1 MKQRFSSLDVQVIA
15 HELSKAVCSL
25 RVANI
30 YDLSS
35 RIFLFKF
42 AKPDHREQIIVESGF
57 RCHLTSFSRATA
69 ATPSPFVA
77 KLRKYLRTRRVTS
90 VAQVGTDRVVELRF
104 SDGQYRLFLEF
115 YAGGNIVLTDR
126 ELTVISLLRL
136 VPGSRGQEELRV
148 GLKYGLE
155 NRQDQGTA
163 TAWTNDR
170 VRAVLQTALDN
181 NSEDHTSRTKKKKKD
196 AGDPLRKA
204 LTSSISEFPAS
215 LVDRALHETGFE
227 TIKPIQDVLGNEDLI
242 GGLVS
247 GLREAQNIVREITHD
262 EPSKGYII
270 ARIKLGQRFPLRK
283 DDSSLLS
290 DSPDPQQEAVMYEDF
305 QPFRPLQ
312 PTAADLKIIE
322 FETFNKTVDEFFSSI
337 EGQRLESRLTER
349 EQNAKRKIETAR
361 QEYEKRIGGLQ
372 QVQQLNVRKAQA
384 IEANSQR
391 VQEVISAMNGLIA
404 QGMDWVEIARLIE
417 MEQAKNNVVAA
428 MVKLPLK
435 LYENTITVSLAE
447 ETFEDD
453 DEFNGAVTDGSV
465 SDSEDDLTTSAGN
478 IKCSEAVDKNL
489 TVDIDLALS
498 PWSNAR
504 QYYEQK
510 KTAAT
515 KEQRTHQSSAKALKS
530 TEKKINSDLKQGLKQ
545 EKQVLRPV
553 RKQLWFEKFHFFI
566 SSEGYLVLGGKDA
579 QQNEILYKRY
589 LTKGDLYV
597 HADIH
602 GAASVIVKNKPGHLD
617 DPIPPST
624 LSQAGSFAVA
634 TSSAW
639 DTKAVMSAWWVRLE
653 QVSKTTSEGE
663 YLTAGSFFIRGE
675 KNFLPP
681 ANLLLGFGVLFRVSE
696 ESMKR
701 HLKHRLQGDSEE
713 RSPNEKEKE
722 DQDDKLGIGE
732 SSHEA
737 TTEGIKIQDSVD
749 EDNDED
755 NGSGQES
762 KHSSEDDED
771 NKSTDDQ
778 HSDTEDHNPL
788 MSQLS
793 EQDNSESDHSS
804 DRYSAVAIAD
814 EGIPR
819 PTSEPIDQEK
829 PEPTASS
836 RENPSVRHLL
846 ARDCSLLRN
855 GQSLNTGDDST
866 APATADK
873 PRTIVDEKPNS
884 TAQKP
889 PVRGKHGK
897 RAKLKTKYA
906 NQDEEDRALALRLLG
921 SAATQKAIDESAAR
935 KSKEAELVM
944 QKQRRRQQ
952 HITAAQKGKE
962 EEEIRRMNLEQGLE
976 TLEQAQA
983 ETLEDLDAYIGTPFA
998 GDEIIDALV
1007 VCGPWD
1013 AIGTRCKWRVKMQP
1027 GAIKKGKAVREIL
1040 GMWIKAIQD
1049 REKKKRPGAGEGN
1062 ENMMEEEKVRRRE
1075 GDLLRG
1081 LREQEVVGVVPVGKL
1096 RVVAGG
1102 EGSSAK
1108 GKGGGGVGKG
1118 KRGGRGSKKQK

>member
-1 MKQRFSSLDVQVIA
+1 MIATTAEIGSEFRIERHQR
-15 HELSKAVCSL
+15 
-25 RVANI
+25 
-30 YDLSS
+30 

-77 KLRKYLRTRRVTS
+77 KLRKYLRTKRVTS
-90 VAQVGTDRVVELRF
+90 VAQVGTDRIVELRF

-115 YAGGNIVLTDR
+115 YAGGNIVLTDH

-163 TAWTNDR
+163 TGWTSDR
-170 VRAVLQTALDN
+170 VRAVLQTALDK
-181 NSEDHTSRTKKKKKD
+181 NSEDHISQTKRKKKD

-227 TIKPIQDVLGNEDLI
+227 TIKPIEDVLGNENLVD
-242 GGLVS
+242 GLVN
-247 GLREAQNIVREITHD
+247 GLREAQNIVRGITHD
-262 EPSKGYII
+262 EHSKGYIV
-270 ARIKLGQRFPLRK
+270 ARIKPGQRFSLEK
-283 DDSSLLS
+283 DDSSLLLDGS
-290 DSPDPQQEAVMYEDF
+290 DPQQEAVMYEDF

-361 QEYEKRIGGLQ
+361 QDYEKRIGGLQ

-384 IEANSQR
+384 IETNSQR
-391 VQEVISAMNGLIA
+391 VQEVISALNGLIA

-453 DEFNGAVTDGSV
+453 DEFNGAVTDESV
-465 SDSEDDLTTSAGN
+465 SDSEDDFTTSTTGK
-478 IKCSEAVDKNL
+478 IKGSEAADKHL
-489 TVDIDLALS
+489 TVDIDLSLS

-515 KEQRTHQSSAKALKS
+515 KEQKTHQSSAKALKS
-530 TEKKINSDLKQGLKQ
+530 TEKKINADLKQGLKQ

-553 RKQLWFEKFHFFI
+553 RRQLWFEKFHCFI

-579 QQNEILYKRY
+579 QQNEILYKRH
-589 LTKGDLYV
+589 LTKGDLYI
-597 HADIH
+597 HADID

-639 DTKAVMSAWWVRLE
+639 DSKAVMSAWWVRLE
-653 QVSKTTSEGE
+653 QVSKTTSTGE
-663 YLTAGSFFIRGE
+663 YLTAGSFSISGE

-696 ESMKR
+696 ESMTR

-713 RSPNEKEKE
+713 RSSNEKEKE

-732 SSHEA
+732 SSVGA
-737 TTEGIKIQDSVD
+737 TTTESIKIQASVD
-749 EDNDED
+749 EENEED
-755 NGSGQES
+755 NGSGRELKQ
-762 KHSSEDDED
+762 SSEDDED
-771 NKSTDDQ
+771 NKSTEDQ
-778 HSDTEDHNPL
+778 HSDTEDRNPL

-793 EQDNSESDHSS
+793 EQNISESDQSS
-804 DRYSAVAIAD
+804 DRYSVVSIAD
-814 EGIPR
+814 ESNPR
-819 PTSEPIDQEK
+819 PTSEAIGQEK
-829 PEPTASS
+829 PGLTTSS
-836 RENPSVRHLL
+836 RDITSVRHLS
-846 ARDCSLLRN
+846 ARDRSLLRN

-866 APATADK
+866 TPATVNK
-873 PRTIVDEKPNS
+873 PKTAVDEKPNS

-906 NQDEEDRALALRLLG
+906 NQDEEDRALAMRLLG
-921 SAATQKAIDESAAR
+921 SAASQKAIDDSAAR
-935 KSKEAELVM
+935 TSKEAELVM

-952 HITAAQKGKE
+952 HIMAAQKGKE

-976 TLEQAQA
+976 TLEQAEA

-998 GDEIIDALV
+998 GDEILDALV

-1027 GAIKKGKAVREIL
+1027 GAVKKGKAVREIL
-1040 GMWIKAIQD
+1040 GMWVKAVQD

-1081 LREQEVVGVVPVGKL
+1081 LREQEVVGVVPVGKV

-1102 EGSSAK
+1102 EGSGVK
-1108 GKGGGGVGKG
+1108 GRGGAGVGKG
-1118 KRGGRGSKKQK
+1118 KRGGRGSKKQR